1 MRGIVRDQLVK
12 EIKLERTKEFR
23 LHMTEAEAIL
33 WERLRKNKLNGLHF
47 RRQQI
52 INGFIV
58 DFYCNAA
65 SVVIEVDGEVHDKQK
80 AGDALRDRLMN
91 EMGLFVL
98 RVTNE
103 AIHHNL
109 PAVLQRIAQICQ
121 DRL

>member
-12 EIKLERTKEFR
+12 DTKIERAKEFR

-33 WERLRKNKLNGLHF
+33 WERIHKNKLNGLHL

-58 DFYCNAA
+58 DFYCHAA
-65 SVVIEVDGEVHDKQK
+65 SVVVEVDGEVHDKQK
-80 AGDALRDRLMN
+80 AEDALRDQLMN
-91 EMGLFVL
+91 QMGLCVL
-98 RVTNE
+98 RITNE
-103 AIHHNL
+103 EIRDNL
-109 PAVLQRIAQICQ
+109 PLVLQRIAEVCL